1 MHGKYTSYWEN
12 GRVKLTGHYVGGLRD
27 GAWFRYDEEGELL
40 LTTLYKDG
48 KEIKWNTYEIKD

>member
-1 MHGKYTSYWEN
+1 
-12 GRVKLTGHYVGGLRD
+12 LRD
-27 GAWFRYDEEGELL
+27 GAWFSYNEEGELL